1 MRRASPAPDDP
12 PAVRRPSRG
21 RPRHRATRIVGRV
34 AYTLVLQ
41 VVCLSLAAIV
51 IIYHGPFTK
60 LRDTIV
66 LQAMGTN
73 SQQYWA
79 TAFLP
84 SDEVNA
90 ILDRAQPKLITATQ
104 DTSSIQIAAPTAPPP
119 SFGAK
124 PVNPLSGVTVTTVT
138 GNGYQG
144 KLMTISDPSRVTL
157 AVSPNLGHSGS
168 RLSSIVTGEGA
179 IGGINA
185 GGFLDDNF
193 IQNGGLPRG
202 IVISDGAVVSQQKGK
217 TSFDIIGFSTKNVL
231 IVASSMTVSQIKA
244 ANLRCGVSFGP
255 PLVVNGKSLVVSGG
269 SNLEP
274 RTAIGQR
281 KDGAV
286 LLLVIDGRQSSSAG
300 VTYQTVANIMLKN
313 GAYNVANLDG
323 GSSTTMYWNGAVI
336 NSPSDLLGERSIP
349 TAFVV
354 MPAS

>member
-1 MRRASPAPDDP
+1 MRRVSPPPSARP
-12 PAVRRPSRG
+12 PARR
-21 RPRHRATRIVGRV
+21 RPRHRALRIVGRV
-34 AYTLVLQ
+34 GYTLVLQ
-41 VVCLSLAAIV
+41 IVCLSLAAIV
-51 IIYHGPFTK
+51 VIYHGPFTK

-79 TAFLP
+79 TAFL
-84 SDEVNA
+84 SADEVNA
-90 ILDRAQPKLITATQ
+90 ILERAQPKLTDATQ
-104 DTSSIQIAAPTAPPP
+104 DTSSIQIASPPASPPAP
-119 SFGAK
+119 SSSSSSK
-124 PVNPLSGVTVTTVT
+124 RVNPLSGVTVTTVT

-144 KLMTISDPSRVTL
+144 KLMAISDPSRVTL

-168 RLSSIVTGEGA
+168 RLSTIVTGEGA
-179 IGGINA
+179 VGGINA

-193 IQNGGLPRG
+193 IQNGGLPGG
-202 IVISDGAVVSQQKGK
+202 IVISNGTIVSQQKGQ
-217 TSFDIIGFSTKNVL
+217 TSFDIIGFNTKNVL
-231 IVASSMTVSQIKA
+231 IVARSMTPAQIKQ

-269 SNLEP
+269 TNLEP

-281 KDGAV
+281 KDGTV

-300 VTYQTVANIMLKN
+300 VTYQTIATIMLKN
-313 GAYNVANLDG
+313 GAYNAANLDG
-323 GSSTTMYWNGAVI
+323 GSSTTMYWNGSVI